1 MRHSGRMKWSLMALV
16 ATAVAPIVF
25 ASAASADTAQSTV
38 DELQSQGYLVAIN
51 WVDGNTGAP
60 LSSCRVVA
68 VHNPDSSPGESSTA
82 TTVYVDLACPR
93 QQAPIGIGVG
103 IGF

>member
-1 MRHSGRMKWSLMALV
+1 MAALIGVV
-16 ATAVAPIVF
+16 AAPLAF
-25 ASAASADTAQSTV
+25 ASVASADSAQYTI
-38 DELQSQGYLVAIN
+38 DQLQAQGYIVAIN

-93 QQAPIGIGVG
+93 QQAPVG
-103 IGF
+103 IGGGFGF

>member
-1 MRHSGRMKWSLMALV
+1 MIG
-16 ATAVAPIVF
+16 AVIAPISF
-25 ASAASADTAQSTV
+25 ASGASADTAQYTI
-38 DELQSQGYLVAIN
+38 DQLQAQGYVVAIN

-68 VHNPDSSPGESSTA
+68 VHNPDSSPGESSSA
-82 TTVYVDLACPR
+82 TTVYVDLSCPR
-93 QQAPIGIGVG
+93 REAPIGIVGG

>member
-1 MRHSGRMKWSLMALV
+1 MRCALRRSV
-16 ATAVAPIVF
+16 AALIGAVAASIVF
-25 ASAASADTAQSTV
+25 ASGASADSAQATI
-38 DELQSQGYLVAIN
+38 DDLQSQGYVVAIN

-68 VHNPDSSPGESSTA
+68 VHNPDSSPGESTTA

-93 QQAPIGIGVG
+93 QQAPVGIGVG

>member
-1 MRHSGRMKWSLMALV
+1 MKRAMAAFIGLV
-16 ATAVAPIVF
+16 AAPIVF
-25 ASAASADTAQSTV
+25 ASGASADSAQFTI
-38 DELQSQGYLVAIN
+38 DQLQAQGYIVAIN

-93 QQAPIGIGVG
+93 QQAPVG
-103 IGF
+103 IGGGFGF

>member
-1 MRHSGRMKWSLMALV
+1 MKRAIAALIGVV
-16 ATAVAPIVF
+16 AAPVVF
-25 ASAASADTAQSTV
+25 ASGASADSAQFTI
-38 DELQSQGYLVAIN
+38 DQLQAQGYIVAIN

-93 QQAPIGIGVG
+93 QQAPVG
-103 IGF
+103 IGGGFGF

>member
-1 MRHSGRMKWSLMALV
+1 MAALIGVV
-16 ATAVAPIVF
+16 AAPLAF
-25 ASAASADTAQSTV
+25 ASVASADPAQYTI
-38 DELQSQGYLVAIN
+38 DQLQAQGYIVAIN

-68 VHNPDSSPGESSTA
+68 VHNPDSSPGESSSA

-93 QQAPIGIGVG
+93 QQAPVG
-103 IGF
+103 IGGGFGF

>member
-1 MRHSGRMKWSLMALV
+1 MANLIGRT
-16 ATAVAPIVF
+16 TAAIIGAVVVPSML
-25 ASAASADTAQSTV
+25 ASPASADTAQSTI
-38 DELQSQGYLVAIN
+38 DDLQSQGYVVAIN

-68 VHNPDSSPGESSTA
+68 VHNPDSSPGDSSSA
-82 TTVYVDLACPR
+82 TTVYVDLSCPHR
-93 QQAPIGIGVG
+93 ESPVGIGVG

>member
-1 MRHSGRMKWSLMALV
+1 MRCALRRSVAALV
-16 ATAVAPIVF
+16 GVAAAPIAF
-25 ASAASADTAQSTV
+25 ASSASADSAQYTI
-38 DELQSQGYLVAIN
+38 DQLQAQGYVVAIN

-68 VHNPDSSPGESSTA
+68 VHNPDSSPGDSTTA
-82 TTVYVDLACPR
+82 TTVYVDLSCPR
-93 QQAPIGIGVG
+93 QEAPVGIGVG